1 MENGVC
7 QMNLTAWIFPLSAW
21 LLAPLLPGLINRVK
35 AVAAGR
41 KGPSVFQL
49 YYDLFKLLR
58 KGSVYSSTA
67 TLILRLA
74 PVVILACIIT
84 ASLILPWGGMP
95 APVSFAGDFILLIYL
110 MGLAR
115 FATVLAALDT
125 GSAFEGMGA
134 SRELLF
140 SALAEPTLML
150 GFLVLILHTGSL
162 GLSGIASGISVV
174 DWQTSAPVLIMVSI
188 AWFFVLLTENS
199 RIPVDDPNTHLEL
212 TMIHEVMIL
221 DYSGPDLAY
230 LEYASAVKLWIFSG
244 LLVNLIVPV
253 RLASLGWQ
261 VCVFITGMF
270 IISLLVG
277 LTESMM
283 ARLKLLNVPKILA
296 GSAALNLIALMVKLV
311 EYYQ

>member
-1 MENGVC
+1 
-7 QMNLTAWIFPLSAW
+7 MNASAWIFPLSAW
-21 LLAPLLPGLINRVK
+21 LLAPLLPGLVNRVK
-35 AVAAGR
+35 AVMAGR
-41 KGPSVFQL
+41 RGPSLFQL
-49 YYDLFKLLR
+49 YRDIFKLLR
-58 KGSVYSSTA
+58 KGSVYSSTS
-67 TLILRLA
+67 TPDLRLA
-74 PVVILACIIT
+74 PLAILACLVT

-95 APVSFAGDFILLIYL
+95 APVSFAGDFMLLIYL
-110 MGLAR
+110 LALAR

-134 SRELLF
+134 SREVLF
-140 SALAEPTLML
+140 SALAEPSLML
-150 GFLVLILHTGSL
+150 GFLVLILHTGSP
-162 GLSGIASGISVV
+162 GLSEIASGIGLV
-174 DWQTSAPVLIMVSI
+174 DWQTSAPVLSMVAL

-221 DYSGPDLAY
+221 DYSGPDLAFI
-230 LEYASAVKLWIFSG
+230 EYASALKLWIFGG

-261 VCVFITGMF
+261 ACVFILGIGLTAV
-270 IISLLVG
+270 LVG
-277 LTESMM
+277 LTESVL

-296 GSAALNLIALMVKLV
+296 GSAALSLIALLVKLV

>member
-1 MENGVC
+1 
-7 QMNLTAWIFPLSAW
+7 MNLTAWIFPLSAW

-74 PVVILACIIT
+74 PAVILACIIA

-134 SRELLF
+134 SREVLF
-140 SALAEPTLML
+140 SALAEPSLML

-162 GLSGIASGISVV
+162 GLSEIASGISVV

-221 DYSGPDLAY
+221 DYSGPDLAC
-230 LEYASAVKLWIFSG
+230 LEYASAVKLWIFGG

-261 VCVFITGMF
+261 ICVFITGMF
-270 IISLLVG
+270 IIGLLVG
-277 LTESMM
+277 LTESIM
-283 ARLKLLNVPKILA
+283 ARLKLVNVPKILA
-296 GSAALNLIALMVKLV
+296 GSAALSLIALMVKLV